1 MSNESSRRHVLVVGS
16 VNADIVVELER
27 LPVRGETIGTSKPDT
42 GKFVPGGK
50 GANQAAAA
58 ARLLADDESSSSLR
72 TKFVCQ
78 FGNDSHGQALERALQ
93 ESGVDVALAGHP
105 DCASG
110 QAFVFVYPDGENSI
124 VLVGGANATWPR
136 TLSPAIVEAV
146 QSAAIV
152 LLQCEI
158 PAEINYLVAKVAS
171 DANVPVLYDSGGEDR
186 AIPDDMLPLI
196 TYLCPNETELAR
208 LAGCSVSNVGDAIE
222 AARLLQERGANALL
236 VTLGALGSVFIP
248 RRGDASAPSTLRQ
261 TCFHVDK
268 VVDTTGAGDCF
279 RGAFAVAIAE
289 GKSVGASMRFA
300 AAASALCV
308 QVAGAMPS
316 MPSAAAAAALIA
328 AHDAQ

>member
-1 MSNESSRRHVLVVGS
+1 MTSSSSSSAATARHVLVVGS

-27 LPVRGETIGTSKPDT
+27 LPARGETVAASKSDT
-42 GKFVPGGK
+42 GKFFPGGK

-58 ARLLADDESSSSLR
+58 ARLISDATALR

-78 FGNDSHGQALERALQ
+78 FGNDTHAQALQDALQ
-93 ESGVDVALAGHP
+93 QVGVDTALAGYP
-105 DCASG
+105 ACPSG

-124 VLVGGANATWPR
+124 VIVGGANAAWPQ
-136 TLSPAIVEAV
+136 TLPSEMVGAI

-158 PAEINYLVAKVAS
+158 PAEINFMVAKTA
-171 DANVPVLYDSGGEDR
+171 AEAKVPVMWDSGGEDR
-186 AIPDDMLPLI
+186 KIPDQVLPFI

-208 LAGCSVSNVGDAIE
+208 LAGREVNTTDDAVT
-222 AARLLQERGANALL
+222 AARFMQAKGANAFL
-236 VTLGALGSVFIP
+236 VTLGSQGSVYIP
-248 RRGDASAPSTLRQ
+248 ANGNGDIIHQ
-261 TCFHVDK
+261 ECFKVDE

-289 GKSVGASMRFA
+289 GKSVKESMQHA
-300 AAASALCV
+300 AAAGALCV

-316 MPSAAAAAALIA
+316 MPSAAQVVSFLASNT
-328 AHDAQ
+328 H